1 MARRPP
7 EVHAERSL
15 LELTSAQDTV
25 AAAEED
31 LSTEAALGLIAALP
45 PGQAEVVF
53 LRAVVGLSVAE
64 VASFVG
70 HQPGAVRVLAH
81 RGLRRL
87 EQLLADKAS
96 EQERTP

>member
-7 EVHAERSL
+7 EVHADTSL
-15 LELTSAQDTV
+15 LELSSAEDTV

-31 LSTEAALGLIAALP
+31 LSTEAALSLIAALP
-45 PGQAEVVF
+45 PAQAEVVF
-53 LRAVVGLSVAE
+53 LRAVVGLSVAD
-64 VASFVG
+64 VASLVD
-70 HQPGAVRVLAH
+70 HQPSTVRVMAH

-87 EQLLADKAS
+87 EHLLAARAS